1 MGEWSKKVGE
11 VGEEIAGVFLQMI
24 GWGMAQHGVALPCLR
39 PETHN
44 KAGDGRGT
52 HGVDFL
58 TARQSPLVDGLG
70 QNLLI

>member
-11 VGEEIAGVFLQMI
+11 VGEEIAGVFLQTI
-24 GWGMAQHGVALPCLR
+24 GWDTAQHGVALPCLR

-58 TARQSPLVDGLG
+58 AATAVATS
-70 QNLLI
+70 